1 MRGSRTILRTD
12 YCSHDLLIVDT
23 FKLLGKILFP
33 SDRQTE
39 IDQFDV
45 IGIFS
50 QEQKVLG
57 LQISMSNFAQ
67 MKIVNSLDHLSEEYS
82 GIFFAQTALL
92 IEPVEELA
100 SFAETELSDGYS

>member
-1 MRGSRTILRTD
+1 
-12 YCSHDLLIVDT
+12 
-23 FKLLGKILFP
+23 
-33 SDRQTE
+33 
-39 IDQFDV
+39 
-45 IGIFS
+45 
-50 QEQKVLG
+50 
-57 LQISMSNFAQ
+57 MSNFAQ